1 MNHQTKRLSV
11 GSALFFALLF
21 ACSPR
26 LVAAQHKPPT
36 AFVDVN
42 VVPMN
47 REIVISH
54 QTVVVEDG
62 KIVALGPA
70 HSVKIPA
77 GSQRID
83 GTNRYLMPGL
93 VDMHVHFI
101 RPALPGRPQKSSAA
115 TYAKENEQLALLF
128 VANGVTTVRNM
139 WGHPEILK
147 LNDHILRGDILGPT
161 IYSVGP
167 ITDGDPP
174 VNAGSRIVITEQ
186 EAQEAVREDKKRGY
200 IAIKVY
206 NNLSVS
212 AYRAIVAAAAKE
224 HLPVVGHVPKA
235 VGLTGA
241 LEAHQASLEHFS
253 GGFPRAA
260 LPEGTAQDQLFLN
273 DLLSRADLN
282 KLPAAAEAAK
292 AAGSW
297 TCPTVAQVQIDAEK
311 DSWAKERSFVPP
323 EVVERYEQGK
333 LPLLVSS
340 SEAFPLALVR
350 ALHSKGAGLLLGTD
364 AYKPNVIPGFSL
376 HEELGY
382 FVKAGLSPYDAIRA
396 GTSDAARFLH
406 RENEFGTVAVGQR
419 ADLLLLTANPLES
432 VGNVA
437 KRVGLMLRG
446 DWLSEG
452 ELQIKLKSRGRF
464 PRNRQNQEVAVPDAT
479 GGWPRL
485 TLEMQK

>member
-11 GSALFFALLF
+11 GAALFFALLF
-21 ACSPR
+21 AFSPR

-42 VVPMN
+42 VVPMD
-47 REIVISH
+47 REIVLSH

-70 HSVKIPA
+70 HSVKIPV

-101 RPALPGRPQKSSAA
+101 RPAIPGKPQKSSAE
-115 TYAKENEQLALLF
+115 TYAKENERLALLF

-139 WGHPEILK
+139 WGHPEILE
-147 LNDHILRGDILGPT
+147 LNDHILSGEILGPT

-174 VNAGSRIVITEQ
+174 DNMGSRVVITEQ
-186 EAQEAVREDKKRGY
+186 EAQEAVREDKERGY

-224 HLPVVGHVPKA
+224 NLPVVGHVPKA

-241 LEAHQASLEHFS
+241 LEAHQASLEHF
-253 GGFPRAA
+253 GAGFARAA
-260 LPEGTAQDQLFLN
+260 LPDGTPQDRLSLN
-273 DLLSRADLN
+273 DMLERADLS
-282 KLPAAAEAAK
+282 KLPAAAKLVK
-292 AAGSW
+292 AAGVW
-297 TCPTVAQVQIDAEK
+297 TCPTVVLVQRDAAN
-311 DSWAKERSFVPP
+311 DIWARARSFVPSDL
-323 EVVERYEQGK
+323 VERYKKER
-333 LPLLVSS
+333 LPPLVAS
-340 SEAFPLALVR
+340 SEAFALAVVR
-350 ALHSKGAGLLLGTD
+350 ALHSEGAGLLLGTD
-364 AYKPNVIPGFSL
+364 TYKPNVIPGFSL
-376 HEELGY
+376 QEELTY

-406 RENEFGTVAVGQR
+406 RENEFGTVAVGRR

-437 KRVGLMLRG
+437 NRVGLMLRG

-452 ELQIKLKSRGRF
+452 ELQIKLKQPRSVSAESAEPKGGR
-464 PRNRQNQEVAVPDAT
+464 P
-479 GGWPRL
+479 
-485 TLEMQK
+485 

>member
-1 MNHQTKRLSV
+1 MNPKRLSV
-11 GSALFFALLF
+11 SFALFATLLF
-21 ACSPR
+21 AFSSQI
-26 LVAAQHKPPT
+26 VAAQHNPPT
-36 AFVDVN
+36 AFVNVN
-42 VVPMN
+42 VVPMD
-47 REIVISH
+47 REIVLSH
-54 QTVVVEDG
+54 QTVVIEDG
-62 KIVALGPA
+62 RIVALGPA
-70 HSVKIPA
+70 QSIKIPG

-101 RPALPGRPQKSSAA
+101 RPAIQGKPQKSSAA

-139 WGHPEILK
+139 WGHPEILR

-174 VNAGSRIVITEQ
+174 VNAGSRVVTTEQ
-186 EAQEAVREDKKRGY
+186 EAQEAVREDKELGY

-224 HLPVVGHVPKA
+224 HLSVVGHVPKA

-241 LEAHQASLEHFS
+241 LESHQASIEHFS
-253 GGFPRAA
+253 SFPRAVSPDGVPQST
-260 LPEGTAQDQLFLN
+260 LSLN
-273 DLLSRADLN
+273 DALSRADLS
-282 KLPAAAEAAK
+282 KLPAMAEAVK
-292 AAGSW
+292 AVGSW
-297 TCPTVAQVQIDAEK
+297 TCPTVVQVQWDAAR
-311 DSWAKERSFVPP
+311 DSWEKQRSFVPSDI
-323 EVVERYEQGK
+323 VKRYDGNVP
-333 LPLLVSS
+333 PLAQSA
-340 SEAFPLALVR
+340 EGFALALVR
-350 ALHSKGAGLLLGTD
+350 ALHSKGAELLLGTD

-382 FVKAGLSPYDAIRA
+382 FFKAGLSPYDAIRA

-406 RENEFGTVAVGQR
+406 QENEFGTVAVGRR
-419 ADLLLLTANPLES
+419 ADLVLLTANPLQD

-437 KRVGLMLRG
+437 KRVGVMLRG
-446 DWLSEG
+446 KWLVE
-452 ELQIKLKSRGRF
+452 EDLQDRLKRWVHVPST
-464 PRNRQNQEVAVPDAT
+464 PQKQEK
-479 GGWPRL
+479 GLR
-485 TLEMQK
+485 

>member
-1 MNHQTKRLSV
+1 LNHQTKRLSV
-11 GSALFFALLF
+11 GAALFFALLF
-21 ACSPR
+21 AFSPR

-42 VVPMN
+42 VVPMD
-47 REIVISH
+47 REVVLSH

-70 HSVKIPA
+70 HSVKIPV

-83 GTNRYLMPGL
+83 GTNRFLMPGL

-101 RPALPGRPQKSSAA
+101 RPAIPGNPQKSSAA

-147 LNDHILRGDILGPT
+147 LNDHILSGEILGPT

-174 VNAGSRIVITEQ
+174 VNMGSRVVITEQ
-186 EAQEAVREDKKRGY
+186 EAQEAVREDKERGY
-200 IAIKVY
+200 IAIKIY
-206 NNLSVS
+206 NNLSLS
-212 AYRAIVAAAAKE
+212 AYRAITAAAAKE
-224 HLPVVGHVPKA
+224 HLPVVGHVPRA

-241 LEAHQASLEHFS
+241 LEAHQASLEHFGA

-260 LPEGTAQDQLFLN
+260 LPDGTPQDRLSLN
-273 DLLSRADLN
+273 DMLERADLS
-282 KLPAAAEAAK
+282 KLPATAK
-292 AAGSW
+292 LVKTAGVW
-297 TCPTVAQVQIDAEK
+297 TCPTVVLVQRDAAN
-311 DSWAKERSFVPP
+311 DIWARARSFVPSDL
-323 EVVERYEQGK
+323 VERYETEK
-333 LPLLVSS
+333 LPPLVAS
-340 SEAFPLALVR
+340 SEAFALAVVR
-350 ALHSKGAGLLLGTD
+350 ALHSEGAGLLLGTD
-364 AYKPNVIPGFSL
+364 TYKPNVIPGFSL
-376 HEELGY
+376 QEELTY

-406 RENEFGTVAVGQR
+406 RENEFGTVAVGRR

-437 KRVGLMLRG
+437 NRVGLMLRG

-452 ELQIKLKSRGRF
+452 ELQIKLKQPRSVSAESAEPKGGR
-464 PRNRQNQEVAVPDAT
+464 P
-479 GGWPRL
+479 
-485 TLEMQK
+485 

>member
-1 MNHQTKRLSV
+1 VNHQTKRLSV
-11 GSALFFALLF
+11 GSSLFFALLF
-21 ACSPR
+21 AFSPR
-26 LVAAQHKPPT
+26 FVAAQHKPPT

-42 VVPMN
+42 VVPMD
-47 REIVISH
+47 REIALSH

-62 KIVALGPA
+62 KIVALGPVR
-70 HSVKIPA
+70 SVEIPV

-101 RPALPGRPQKSSAA
+101 RPAIPGKPQKSSAA
-115 TYAKENEQLALLF
+115 SYAKENEQLALLF
-128 VANGVTTVRNM
+128 VANGVTSVRNM

-147 LNDHILRGDILGPT
+147 LNDHILRGELLGPT

-174 VNAGSRIVITEQ
+174 VNLGSRVVITEQ
-186 EAQEAVREDKKRGY
+186 EAQEAVREDKERGY

-212 AYRAIVAAAAKE
+212 AYGAIVAAAAKE
-224 HLPVVGHVPKA
+224 HLPVVGHVPRA

-241 LEAHQASLEHFS
+241 LEAHQASLEHIGA

-260 LPEGTAQDQLFLN
+260 LPDGTPQDQLSLN
-273 DLLSRADLN
+273 EMRARADMN
-282 KLPAAAEAAK
+282 KLPTIAEAVK

-297 TCPTVAQVQIDAEK
+297 TCPTVVQVQMDAEN
-311 DSWAKERSFVPP
+311 DTWAKERGLVPP
-323 EVVERYEQGK
+323 DVVARYEKGRIP
-333 LPLLVSS
+333 PLGSS
-340 SEAFPLALVR
+340 AEEFALAVVR
-350 ALHSKGAGLLLGTD
+350 ALHSKHAGLLLGTD
-364 AYKPNVIPGFSL
+364 AYKPNIIPGFSL
-376 HEELGY
+376 HEELKY

-406 RENEFGTVAVGQR
+406 RENEFGTVAVGRR

-437 KRVGLMLRG
+437 NRVGLMLRG

-452 ELQIKLKSRGRF
+452 ELQIKLKQLVSVSAQSAK
-464 PRNRQNQEVAVPDAT
+464 PRSSPS
-479 GGWPRL
+479 L
-485 TLEMQK
+485 TLLEVGPD